1 MIHTE
6 EVHSVPRGVKPR
18 SPTPLRFRRPSGTV
32 LGLLL
37 PFLVLVGCDSD
48 VAAPDDLR
56 FGQLGQVQVR
66 VTSPVLGGAG
76 RLEEALSWRS
86 DGPWALAE
94 RLSYREVLGSETV
107 RRPQLNPGDLTA
119 EYNSLIQQLTETPGL
134 RLFGDETPQGLD
146 PECLPGRSRIEV
158 LIRDRSRNQEARWVR
173 CAEGTLFTMTPGSA
187 GPDPGASRVIT
198 AAQLARFFTLGD
210 GAVSSYFGSV
220 PFRSVERGAD
230 SGARLEEPVA
240 FVSQGSSPP
249 SDWLDFWER
258 HSFSSAPAPEVD
270 WEREM
275 VLVASAGRRTE
286 AGDSL
291 QVTRILPIGEGTRVE
306 MVLRVPGNFCSPA
319 GRIAWPYHIIIA
331 PRTPEPVTF
340 ADPRVERVPC
350 GGSPA

>member
-1 MIHTE
+1 
-6 EVHSVPRGVKPR
+6 
-18 SPTPLRFRRPSGTV
+18 
-32 LGLLL
+32 LGLVLALL
-37 PFLVLVGCDSD
+37 VTSLILVGCDSE

-94 RLSYREVLGSETV
+94 RLSYQEILGSETV

-134 RLFGDETPQGLD
+134 RLFGDETPQGLE
-146 PECLPGRSRIEV
+146 PVCLPERSRVEV

-198 AAQLARFFTLGD
+198 AAQLARFFTLGE
-210 GAVSSYFGSV
+210 GAISSYFGSI
-220 PFRSVERGAD
+220 PFRSMDRGSD
-230 SGARLEEPVA
+230 SGARLEAPVA

-258 HSFSSAPAPEVD
+258 HSASSAPAPEVD

-275 VLVASAGRRTE
+275 VVVASAGRRTE

-291 QVTRILPIGEGTRVE
+291 QVTRILPIDDGTRVE

-319 GRIAWPYHIIIA
+319 GRIAWPYHIIVA
-331 PRTPEPVTF
+331 PRTPQPVTF

-350 GGSPA
+350 GGPPA